1 MSRFAASIGSAR
13 SSVVANDEPVRSAD
27 GFSVPRLPTPTQAL
41 HSFRQVRQFSKQ
53 LTRSLEPEDCVIQSM
68 PDASPIRW
76 HLAHTTWFFETFV
89 LRPADPSYRPPN
101 EQFAVLFNSYYNAVG
116 DQFPREQ
123 RGLLS
128 RPTMREVWDYR
139 RHVEA
144 AIEAWLHQVNEQD
157 WQPLAETFQIGI
169 QHEQQHQELMLTDVK
184 HLFSR
189 NPLAPAVFHS
199 AFAAG
204 DFAAGDFATRQLPTP
219 KPSVKRSSDFLS
231 HPGGIV
237 EIGHEGPGFCYD
249 NETPR
254 HPVLLQPFQLALRP
268 VTNGQF
274 LEFIE
279 AGGYRHSEHWLSAGW
294 ATVNSQSWT
303 APLYWL
309 HRDDQWYQFSL
320 HGIQP
325 LNLDESVCH
334 LSYFEA
340 DAFARWCG
348 ARLPTEAEWEVVA
361 AAAGDGPGARGQF
374 AEQTAGVHDD
384 SHDDV
389 QDDVQDGAA
398 GQSSAPPTAGTQQLY
413 VGPQQL
419 FGGVWEWTASQY
431 VGYPGYRPP
440 PGAIG
445 EYNGKFMC
453 NQFVLRGGSLGT
465 PQSHIRPSYRNF
477 FPPDVRWQFSGLRL
491 AR

>member
-1 MSRFAASIGSAR
+1 LSRLAASFDSAR
-13 SSVVANDEPVRSAD
+13 STSIATEEPVFSAAE
-27 GFSVPRLPTPTQAL
+27 FSVPRFPTPAEAL
-41 HSFRQVRQFSKQ
+41 DSFLRVRQFSKQ
-53 LTRSLEPEDCVIQSM
+53 ITRSLEPEDCVIQSM

-89 LRPADPSYRPPN
+89 LRSAVPSYRPPN
-101 EQFAVLFNSYYNAVG
+101 EQFALLFNSYYNSVG
-116 DQFPREQ
+116 DQFPRDQ

-139 RHVEA
+139 HHVEA
-144 AIEAWLHQVNEQD
+144 AIEAWLQRVSEKD

-184 HLFSR
+184 HMFSC
-189 NPLAPAVFHS
+189 NPLAPVVFTDGESAATHLTCHS
-199 AFAAG
+199 
-204 DFAAGDFATRQLPTP
+204 LPA
-219 KPSVKRSSDFLS
+219 DFLS

-237 EIGHEGPGFCYD
+237 EIGHEGSGFSYD

-254 HPVLLQPFQLALRP
+254 HAVLLQPFELALRP
-268 VTNGQF
+268 VTNGEF

-279 AGGYRHSEHWLSAGW
+279 AGGYRQSEHWLSAGW
-294 ATVNSQSWT
+294 AAVNSQNWT
-303 APLYWL
+303 APLYWMR
-309 HRDDQWYQFSL
+309 RDDQWCQYSL
-320 HGIQP
+320 YGIQP
-325 LNLDESVCH
+325 LNLNESVCH

-340 DAFARWCG
+340 DAFARWAG

-361 AAAGDGPGARGQF
+361 ASAWDDPGAGGQF
-374 AEQTAGVHDD
+374 AEQTAGADD
-384 SHDDV
+384 DAA
-389 QDDVQDGAA
+389 DGATVL
-398 GQSSAPPTAGTQQLY
+398 SASPTTTA
-413 VGPQQL
+413 GPQQL

-453 NQFVLRGGSLGT
+453 NQFVLRGGSLAT
-465 PQSHIRPSYRNF
+465 PQSHIRPTYRNF
-477 FPPDVRWQFSGLRL
+477 FPPDARWQFSGLRL

>member
-1 MSRFAASIGSAR
+1 MSRSAASFGTAR
-13 SSVVANDEPVRSAD
+13 SAAVATDEPVLLAD
-27 GFSVPRLPTPTQAL
+27 GYSVPRLPTPTQAL
-41 HSFRQVRQFSKQ
+41 QSFHQVRQFSKQ

-116 DQFPREQ
+116 DQFPRDQ

-128 RPTMREVWDYR
+128 RPTMRDVWDYR

-144 AIEAWLHQVNEQD
+144 AIEAWLHQVCEQD
-157 WQPLAETFQIGI
+157 WQPLAEVFQIGI
-169 QHEQQHQELMLTDVK
+169 QHEQQHQELMLTDIK

-189 NPLAPAVFHS
+189 NPLAPAVFNS

-204 DFAAGDFATRQLPTP
+204 DFATTPLPSPTSR
-219 KPSVKRSSDFLS
+219 PSPMSSAKRSPEFLS

-254 HPVLLQPFQLALRP
+254 HAVLLQPFQLAVRP

-294 ATVNSQSWT
+294 AVVNAEHWT

-309 HRDDQWYQFSL
+309 RREDQWYQFSL

-325 LNLDESVCH
+325 LNLDESVSH

-340 DAFARWCG
+340 DAFARWAG

-361 AAAGDGPGARGQF
+361 AAAGDAPGAWGQF
-374 AEQTAGVHDD
+374 AEQTAGEHSDAHGD
-384 SHDDV
+384 ATGPNSS
-389 QDDVQDGAA
+389 
-398 GQSSAPPTAGTQQLY
+398 QSTA
-413 VGPQQL
+413 GPQQL

-453 NQFVLRGGSLGT
+453 NQFVLRGGSLAT
-465 PQSHIRPSYRNF
+465 PQSHIRPTYRNF
-477 FPPDVRWQFSGLRL
+477 FPPDARWQFSGLRL